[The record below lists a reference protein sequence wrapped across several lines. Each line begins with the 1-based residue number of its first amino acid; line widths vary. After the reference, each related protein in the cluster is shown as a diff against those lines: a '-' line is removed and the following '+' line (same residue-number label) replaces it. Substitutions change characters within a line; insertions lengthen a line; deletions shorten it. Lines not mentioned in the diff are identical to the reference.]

1 MKNKITITVF
11 ICLLGIGCKSIKVTD
26 LKVKEPNALLL
37 PALEPQINLTSF
49 ETAYS
54 LGTTKSS
61 GTSAGIGQGLGG
73 GTIVG
78 VGVSSSVSTAVKDK
92 RVQDALIIYEREI
105 RENITNGNEKPKGYS
120 ICKITTGQTKLG
132 SAGWIILSGVTL
144 GVPNI
149 LGMPYG
155 SYKTELEVEIEIQ
168 DSCKNTIGRYTG
180 YGYNKTLL
188 AAYWGY
194 GGGSAHITGN
204 ESGARK
210 SNILAFKMAMQEVK
224 NKINADNVRL
234 AKALENCKR

>member
-1 MKNKITITVF
+1 MKNEIKIMIFV
-11 ICLLGIGCKSIKVTD
+11 CLLVIGCKSIKVTD
-26 LKVKEPNALLL
+26 LKVKEPNSQLL
-37 PALEPQINLTSF
+37 PALEPKINLTSF

-54 LGTTKSS
+54 LGTTKSIEVS
-61 GTSAGIGQGLGG
+61 SGIGQGLGG

-92 RVQDALIIYEREI
+92 RAQDALIIYEREI
-105 RENITNGNEKPKGYS
+105 RESITKGNEKPIGYS

-132 SAGWIILSGVTL
+132 GAGWIILSGCTL
-144 GVPNI
+144 MIPNI
-149 LGMPYG
+149 FGMPYG
-155 SYKTELEVEIEIQ
+155 NYKTELEIEIEIQ

-180 YGYNKTLL
+180 YGFGKTPL

-210 SNILAFKMAMQEVK
+210 SNIDAFKMAMQEAK
-224 NKINADNVRL
+224 HKINLDYERL
-234 AKALENCKR
+234 NNELKNCKK